1 MEQIGIMEINENK
14 DLAYNSLTPQEKATV
29 DNYVKTINVTD
40 NTSIMKFGADSQNRI
55 AGFSENI
62 LKSTMTKDSGEVGEL
77 LIDLSG
83 KLKGFDANLESKGGL
98 FGLFNNAKRKLENL
112 KTKYT
117 NLDRVIQNVEQQ
129 LVTHKNQMMKDI
141 EMFDKLYQQNWEH
154 YKEVCLY
161 IVAGEQKLE
170 ELKTIELPALQKKAQ
185 ETGEQIDVQAV
196 NDLQNAI
203 NRFEKRLYDLKI
215 TKTIAVQTAPQIRL
229 IQGNDMQLADKI
241 ESSIFTAIPLWK
253 SQFVIALGLNNAQQA
268 LAAQQ
273 AVSDITNEMLRKNSE
288 MLKQGTIEI
297 AKESERSVVDVE
309 TLVEVNNNLI
319 STIDSVIEIHRQGQ
333 EKREQGQEELQ
344 RLEGELKNK
353 LLEGVNNE

>member
-1 MEQIGIMEINENK
+1 MENQLMEINEKK
-14 DLAYNSLTPQEKATV
+14 DLEFSNLSTQEQATV
-29 DNYVKTINVTD
+29 DNYVKQINVTD
-40 NTSIMKFGADSQNRI
+40 NVGLMKYGSESQGKI
-55 AGFSENI
+55 ANFSESI

-83 KLKGFDANLESKGGL
+83 KLKGFDNDIEGKGGFL
-98 FGLFNNAKRKLENL
+98 GIFNSAKRKVANL

-117 NLDRVIQNVEQQ
+117 SLEKVIQGVETK
-129 LVTHKNQMMKDI
+129 LVTHKNQMIKDV
-141 EMFDKLYQQNWEH
+141 EMFDKLYEQNWQH

-161 IVAGEQKLE
+161 IIAGEKKLE
-170 ELKTIELPALQKKAQ
+170 ELKTVELPQLQAKAQ
-185 ETGEQIDVQAV
+185 ETNDQVDIQKV

-203 NRFEKRLYDLKI
+203 NRFEKRIYDLKI
-215 TKTIAVQTAPQIRL
+215 TRTIAVQTAPQIRL
-229 IQGNDMQLADKI
+229 IQGNDIQLADKI

-273 AVSDITNEMLRKNSE
+273 AVSDITNEMLKKNSE

-319 STIDSVIEIHRQGQ
+319 STIDSVIEIHRQGA
-333 EKREQGQEELQ
+333 EKREQGKQELQ

-353 LLEGVNNE
+353 LLQSVEN

>member
-1 MEQIGIMEINENK
+1 MENTQLMEINESK
-14 DLAYNSLTPQEKATV
+14 DLAYNSLSPQEQSTV
-29 DNYVKTINVTD
+29 DNYIKNINVTD
-40 NTSIMKFGADSQNRI
+40 NTSIMKFGSDSQNKI
-55 AGFSENI
+55 ANFSEGI
-62 LKSTMTKDSGEVGEL
+62 LKSTMTKDSGEVGKL

-83 KLKGFDANLESKGGL
+83 KLKGFDSSLESKGGF
-98 FGLFNNAKRKLENL
+98 FGLFNNAKKRIENI

-117 NLDRVIQNVEQQ
+117 NLDKIIQNVEGQ
-129 LVTHKNQMMKDI
+129 LITHKNQMMKDI
-141 EMFDKLYQQNWEH
+141 EMFDKLYQENWEH

-161 IVAGEQKLE
+161 IVAGEKKLE
-170 ELKTIELPALQKKAQ
+170 ELKTIDLPALQQKAN
-185 ETGEQIDVQAV
+185 ETNDQVDVQAV

-203 NRFEKRLYDLKI
+203 NRFEKRIYDLKI

-319 STIDSVIEIHRQGQ
+319 STIDSVIEIHRQGT
-333 EKREQGQEELQ
+333 EKREQGQQELQ
-344 RLEGELKNK
+344 RLENELKDK
-353 LLEGVNNE
+353 LLEGTNE

>member
-1 MEQIGIMEINENK
+1 MEQTQMMEIDESR
-14 DLAYNSLTPQEKATV
+14 DLNYVSLKPQERATV
-29 DNYVKTINVTD
+29 DNYMKSIDITN
-40 NTSIMKFGADSQNRI
+40 NTSLMKFGAESQNKI

-62 LKSTMTKDSGEVGEL
+62 LKSTMTKDSGEVGNL

-83 KLKGFDANLESKGGL
+83 KLKGFDVSLEGKGGF
-98 FGLFNNAKRKLENL
+98 FGLFQSARKKIENI
-112 KTKYT
+112 KNKYSS
-117 NLDRVIQNVEQQ
+117 LDKVIQNVEKQ
-129 LVTHKNQMMKDI
+129 LVTHKNQMLKDI
-141 EMFDKLYQQNWEH
+141 DMFDKLYKENWEH

-161 IVAGEQKLE
+161 IIAGERKLE
-170 ELKTIELPALQKKAQ
+170 ELKTNDLPKLQEKAQ
-185 ETGEQIDVQAV
+185 QTGEQMDVQAV
-196 NDLQNAI
+196 NDMQSAI

-229 IQGNDMQLADKI
+229 IQNNDMQLADKI

-268 LAAQQ
+268 LEAQK
-273 AVSDITNEMLRKNSE
+273 AVSDVTNEMLRKNSE

-319 STIDSVIEIHRQGQ
+319 STIDNVIEIQKQGQ
-333 EKREQGQEELQ
+333 EKRNQGQQELV
-344 RLEGELKNK
+344 RLEDELKNK
-353 LLEGVNNE
+353 LLNGAN

>member
-1 MEQIGIMEINENK
+1 MESTQLMEINENK
-14 DLAYNSLTPQEKATV
+14 DLAYSSLTPQEQSTV
-29 DNYVKTINVTD
+29 DNYIKNINVTD
-40 NTSIMKFGADSQNRI
+40 NTSIMKFGSESQNKI
-55 AGFSENI
+55 ATFSENI

-83 KLKGFDANLESKGGL
+83 KLKGFDSSLESKGGF
-98 FGLFNNAKRKLENL
+98 FGLFNNAKKRIANI

-117 NLDRVIQNVEQQ
+117 SLDRVIQNVESQ

-141 EMFDKLYQQNWEH
+141 EMFDKLYQENWEH

-161 IVAGEQKLE
+161 IVAGEKKLD
-170 ELKTIELPALQKKAQ
+170 ELKTVDLPALQQKAN
-185 ETGEQIDVQAV
+185 ETNDQVDVQAV

-273 AVSDITNEMLRKNSE
+273 AVSDITNEMLKKNSE
-288 MLKQGTIEI
+288 MLKQGTIDI
-297 AKESERSVVDVE
+297 AKESEKSVVDVE

-319 STIDSVIEIHRQGQ
+319 STIDSVIEIHKQGA
-333 EKREQGQEELQ
+333 EKREQGQQELQ
-344 RLEGELKNK
+344 RLENELKDK
-353 LLEGVNNE
+353 LLEEAK